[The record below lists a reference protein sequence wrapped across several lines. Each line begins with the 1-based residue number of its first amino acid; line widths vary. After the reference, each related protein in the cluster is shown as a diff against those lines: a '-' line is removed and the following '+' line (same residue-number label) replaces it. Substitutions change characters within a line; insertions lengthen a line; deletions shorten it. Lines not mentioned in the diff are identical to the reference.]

1 MTNKIVM
8 KKLSEVKPYVRNPRR
23 NDNTVELLC
32 KSIPKVGFNVPLVI
46 DKNGV
51 IVKGHARFTAA
62 IRLGMHEVPC
72 IITDADEEAIKADRI
87 LDNKIHEYSEYDNE
101 EIRKEVDDINFD
113 FDFSDLGFKTVED
126 EPDEPKEQGKVPA
139 MQDAVKERAEASNVE
154 VHEMPKIESA
164 NIPKKY
170 YKVVCEKCGKVMFIP
185 QDKVEG

>member
-23 NDNTVELLC
+23 NDKTVELLC

-101 EIRKEVDDINFD
+101 EIKKEVDDINFD

-126 EPDEPKEQGKVPA
+126 EPDEPKEQGRVPA
-139 MQDAVKERAEASNVE
+139 MQDAGKEQKASTSEVE
-154 VHEMPKIESA
+154 NKKPALGV
-164 NIPKKY
+164 KKY
-170 YKVVCEKCGKVMFIP
+170 YKVVCEKCGKVMFL
-185 QDKVEG
+185 DAVKVEGK

>member
-1 MTNKIVM
+1 MTDKIVM
-8 KKLSEVKPYVRNPRR
+8 KKLSEVKPYVRNPRK
-23 NDNTVELLC
+23 NDKTVELLC

-101 EIRKEVDDINFD
+101 EIKKEVDEINFD

-126 EPDEPKEQGKVPA
+126 EPDEPKEQGKAPA
-139 MQDAVKERAEASNVE
+139 MQDTEKEQKASSIKVE
-154 VHEMPKIESA
+154 NEKPELGV
-164 NIPKKY
+164 KKY
-170 YKVVCEKCGKVMFIP
+170 YKVVCEKYGKVMFM
-185 QDKVEG
+185 DAVKVEKRQT